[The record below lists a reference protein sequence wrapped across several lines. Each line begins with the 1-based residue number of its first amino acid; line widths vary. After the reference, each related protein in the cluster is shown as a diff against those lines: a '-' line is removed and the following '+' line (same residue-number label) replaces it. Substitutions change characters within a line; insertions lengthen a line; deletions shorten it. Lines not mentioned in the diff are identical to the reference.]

1 MKELYKEYWNLFS
14 KAEEIAEKY
23 DILQSKIAGIKRDI
37 EEFKVTLPLVGG
49 FSTGKSS
56 LINAALGR
64 ELLTTDITPETAV
77 PTEIF
82 YGKDNV
88 RYISETS
95 EENSSLD
102 NFYSRKLSAE
112 KVDLAVISIEDEFLK
127 EISSVKIVDM
137 PGFDSGYEMHNR
149 AISDYLPK
157 SLAYII
163 TMSADEGTLKESVLN
178 FLKELKLSR
187 MPVYAVI
194 TKADKVRAD
203 ELDEIKEY
211 LRETIENILEVDNIR
226 IEITSADDEECEGF
240 KDILRD
246 VQSRSDDI
254 FKRHFSAT
262 LYSVLME
269 IRGYISSLVSKKDYS
284 AEELQTEINELE
296 TNIDTLKNEV
306 NSEKED
312 FDRQCERSIDEIK
325 NRVISDIRSNSDALE
340 NMLVQGN
347 DISGRI
353 NGIVRN
359 SVTVSIKQ
367 VFEPKIRQFT
377 DNVSDII
384 SQKIS
389 DVDTSAPVLSSEI
402 KSENEQM
409 RNSLQ
414 GLVTPVSTAV
424 TSVAGSLAGTA
435 VAPVLGLTSAV
446 LGPVGVALGAV
457 VGIWLS
463 NKINSRIH
471 EKEQAQLRS
480 AASEKMQQIIND
492 ISLSV
497 GAKIQEAVDNIRDN
511 ANASIDSDI
520 AEKIQLKRKSLDE
533 LRNRLEQNMKEK
545 EDTIAVFNNDISMID
560 MMLKKEGLLNNG

>member
-88 RYISETS
+88 CYISETS

-306 NSEKED
+306 NSEKEN